1 MRAWLKRKWLGGI
14 VLLVAMP
21 LWAQVFDLSADFSL
35 AKNPNAV
42 WEYGF
47 SATNSLAVDQFQL
60 DQKSLMIGPIGF
72 WHPTQGETPG
82 PGYYPYIAYNSTKDT
97 QVGSKGWAISD
108 GQIAMEG
115 SNTGQYSLVRFV
127 APRAGNYSVNAK
139 FVGIHYGLSTTD
151 VHVLKNGSSVFDADI
166 NGYGGDPAFHAVEG
180 SNPRAEYS
188 GQMQLK
194 ANDRITFAVGYGAN
208 KTNYGDTTSLSVRV
222 VLLSEPKSGKR

>member
-1 MRAWLKRKWLGGI
+1 MTSRLTSKWLLGLI
-14 VLLVAMP
+14 VLFAMST
-21 LWAQVFDLSADFSL
+21 WAQVFDLSADFSL
-35 AKNPNAV
+35 AKNPNAA

-47 SATNSLAVDQFQL
+47 SATNSLAADQFQL
-60 DQKSLMIGPIGF
+60 DQKSVMMGPIGF
-72 WHPTQGETPG
+72 WHPTQGDAPG

-127 APRAGNYSVNAK
+127 APRTGNYSVNAK

-151 VHVLKNGSSVFDADI
+151 VHVLRNGSSVFDADI
-166 NGYGGDPAFHAVEG
+166 DGYGGDPAFHPVQG

-194 ANDRITFAVGYGAN
+194 ANDKITFAVGYGKN
-208 KTNYGDTTSLSVRV
+208 KTNYGDTTGLSVRI
-222 VLLSEPKSGKR
+222 VLLSESKSGKR